1 MKITMNIR
9 SVSRFLRHVL
19 PAALL
24 SASLCQAVAQT
35 DSVAVSTPR
44 LRTLSGCVTD
54 AETGEPIDFVS
65 VFFSGTTR
73 GMVTDEDGC
82 FEIRLPGDGTYD
94 LVAAHLDYVTES
106 RTLQVGALTD
116 SIVNFRLKHK
126 LFQINEV
133 VVREKRRIGN
143 GFRNMFWMRF
153 FGVTALK
160 DKVIKAENPKVVHF
174 SYNTDSRILRA
185 AADEPIE
192 VINNYLGYR
201 IFYSLS
207 EFAYNYRSMV
217 TTLRGYPRFE
227 PLQPADEAQAETWRN
242 NRLDAYHN
250 SMMHFTRSLY
260 TGTMPRENFIA
271 QSIVRPDD
279 EQPADGNDRAFPL
292 PYALR
297 VLLKPDLG
305 RNVLLYGKAGQRI
318 AEQRYNAKTLH
329 RADKILLSK
338 PLPLRAL
345 ISSNDREAPEKAKT
359 LNTENSLM
367 ISELIKKKEGKRKE
381 RTDTTTLFTL
391 HFKKNLIYFYPDG
404 SYYPPT
410 DIVKEA
416 YERYGIL
423 YLLPWDYTPGD

>member
-1 MKITMNIR
+1 MT
-9 SVSRFLRHVL
+9 H
-19 PAALL
+19 L
-24 SASLCQAVAQT
+24 SASRMLRYGLPAILLTVCLCQAAAQT
-35 DSVAVSTPR
+35 DSIAVSTPR
-44 LRTLSGCVTD
+44 MRTLSGCVTD

-73 GMVTDEDGC
+73 GMVTDEDGR

-106 RTLQVGALTD
+106 RTLQIGALTD
-116 SIVNFRLKHK
+116 SVVDFRLKHK
-126 LFQINEV
+126 VFQISEV

-143 GFRNMFWMRF
+143 GYRNMFWMRF

-174 SYNTDSRILRA
+174 SYNTDTRILKA
-185 AADEPIE
+185 SADEPIE

-227 PLQPADEAQAETWRN
+227 PLEPADEAQAETWKN

-271 QSIVRPDD
+271 QSIVRPEDEAQPDD
-279 EQPADGNDRAFPL
+279 DDWREQ
-292 PYALR
+292 
-297 VLLKPDLG
+297 K
-305 RNVLLYGKAGQRI
+305 RI
-318 AEQRYNAKTLH
+318 

-338 PLPLRAL
+338 PLPLRSL
-345 ISSNDREAPEKAKT
+345 VSTNDASAPEKAKT

>member
-279 EQPADGNDRAFPL
+279 EQPADGNDWREQ
-292 PYALR
+292 
-297 VLLKPDLG
+297 K
-305 RNVLLYGKAGQRI
+305 RI
-318 AEQRYNAKTLH
+318 